1 MEPAMRLLWVLTA
14 FFVLSG
20 DLFASTRE
28 RLQEANFSNTRALEQ
43 ASLERKNQSVLTY
56 LWADVYAAAF
66 YAPAQVSAAQ
76 AFSKPLNQRLELYYF
91 RNIDSQDVIKAAWVT
106 LERQHDSDTLARL
119 RPGIDALHATF
130 RDIRPGDRYA
140 LNFSTDNGLTL
151 EVNEQQA
158 FNTQD
163 TELARAYL
171 GIWLSP
177 KGLSDKLRTSLLA
190 D

>member
-1 MEPAMRLLWVLTA
+1 MRLLWVFTA
-14 FFVLSG
+14 LAMLSS

-28 RLQEANFSNTRALEQ
+28 RLQEANFANTHMLEQ
-43 ASLERKNQSVLTY
+43 SNLERKNQSILTY

-66 YAPAQVSAAQ
+66 YAPAQASAAQ
-76 AFSKPLNQRLELYYF
+76 AFSKPLDQRLELYYF
-91 RNIDSQDVIKAAWVT
+91 RNIDSQDVIKTAWVT
-106 LERQHDSDTLARL
+106 LERQHDSDTLMRL

-140 LNFSTDNGLTL
+140 LSFSTDNGLIL
-151 EVNEQQA
+151 EVNDQTA
-158 FNTQD
+158 FSTQNK
-163 TELARAYL
+163 ELAKAYL